1 MGYDPGSNELRRLE
15 NEEDVKRFVRDTP
28 QLLFTVNEQV
38 TVKGV
43 VFRVH
48 EIDEN
53 RLILKPVK
61 AA

>member
-1 MGYDPGSNELRRLE
+1 MGYDPGSNELRQLE
-15 NEEDVKRFVRDTP
+15 NEEDVKRFKRETP
-28 QLLFTVNEQV
+28 QFLFTVNEQV

-48 EIDEN
+48 EIGEN

>member
-1 MGYDPGSNELRRLE
+1 MYDSTTNKFNLIQ
-15 NEEDVKRFVRDTP
+15 NEEDVKRFKRDTP
-28 QLLFTVNEQV
+28 EFLFTVNEQV

-48 EIDEN
+48 EIGEN

-61 AA
+61 AT

>member
-1 MGYDPGSNELRRLE
+1 MGYGPESNELRPLE
-15 NEEDVKRFVRDTP
+15 NEEDVNRFKRDTP
-28 QLLFTVNEQV
+28 QFLFTVNEQV

>member
-1 MGYDPGSNELRRLE
+1 MGYDPGSNELRPLDNPAE
-15 NEEDVKRFVRDTP
+15 VEEFRKNSP
-28 QLLFTVNEQV
+28 QFLFAQGEQI

>member
-1 MGYDPGSNELRRLE
+1 MGYDPGSNELRPLE
-15 NEEDVKRFVRDTP
+15 NEEDVKRFKRDTP
-28 QLLFTVNEQV
+28 QFLFTVNEQI

-48 EIDEN
+48 EIGEN
-53 RLILKPVK
+53 RLVLKPVK

>member
-1 MGYDPGSNELRRLE
+1 MGYDPSSNELRRLE

-28 QLLFTVNEQV
+28 QFLFTVNEQV